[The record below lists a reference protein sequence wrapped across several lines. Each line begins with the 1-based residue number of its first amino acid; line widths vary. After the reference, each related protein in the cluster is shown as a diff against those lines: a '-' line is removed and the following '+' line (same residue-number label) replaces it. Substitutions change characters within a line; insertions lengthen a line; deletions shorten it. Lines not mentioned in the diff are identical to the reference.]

1 MQGQWRYWEVRWA
14 PIDLKSWM
22 QSKAVEAVYLIYY
35 YQTKLCRSTPYLFC
49 RRCSKFPLQHF
60 RGSEFLP
67 TLLII
72 WLKSKCWCRGW
83 TQFTNFCWS
92 PATFRQ
98 SKAILP
104 LLGNQTEQR
113 VSRQSG
119 RWKSRMAE
127 YCPTSNLTEN
137 NFSED
142 YWKGALA
149 KITTF
154 TKGRQA
160 NWWWGRKIIWKP
172 NRSLNGVLG
181 QYRKREVLDSSDVI
195 DNWISS
201 KPLDTLMF
209 GLFMMQGTYF
219 MRFCFTKKQANSIFF
234 ANNLDHPDGLW
245 QFHLETK
252 THISKDVVP

>member
-35 YQTKLCRSTPYLFC
+35 YQTKLCRSTQFHLIYHYQTKICGATPYLSC
-49 RRCSKFPLQHF
+49 RHCSKFPLQHF

-119 RWKSRMAE
+119 RWKSRMAL

-137 NFSED
+137 NLRED
-142 YWKGALA
+142 YWKGALP

-154 TKGRQA
+154 T
-160 NWWWGRKIIWKP
+160 
-172 NRSLNGVLG
+172 
-181 QYRKREVLDSSDVI
+181 
-195 DNWISS
+195 
-201 KPLDTLMF
+201 
-209 GLFMMQGTYF
+209 
-219 MRFCFTKKQANSIFF
+219 
-234 ANNLDHPDGLW
+234 
-245 QFHLETK
+245 
-252 THISKDVVP
+252 